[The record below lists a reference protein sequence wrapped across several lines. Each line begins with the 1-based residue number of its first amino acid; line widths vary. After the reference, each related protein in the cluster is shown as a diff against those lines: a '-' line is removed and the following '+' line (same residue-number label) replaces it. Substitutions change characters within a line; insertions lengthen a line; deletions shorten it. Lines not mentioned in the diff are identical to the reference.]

1 MKNTENLKNI
11 DSAWQGFI
19 DSCLACQECELH
31 QSRQNVVIWRGSIKA
46 PLMIVGEGPGANED
60 EQGLPFVGRSGELLD
75 TLLKSLELT
84 EDDYH
89 ICNIVKCRPPG
100 NRNPSQAEATAC
112 RRLLSAQ
119 IRLVKPKVI
128 LLMGAT
134 AYRYFTSDTEGIT
147 KVRGKWIESNDYYV
161 MPTYHP
167 AYILRDNRRKP
178 ELWQDVYAVRQKL
191 TELGLK
197 EALSQE

>member
-119 IRLVKPKVI
+119 IRLVKPKVF

-134 AYRYFTSDTEGIT
+134 AYR
-147 KVRGKWIESNDYYV
+147 
-161 MPTYHP
+161 
-167 AYILRDNRRKP
+167 
-178 ELWQDVYAVRQKL
+178 
-191 TELGLK
+191 
-197 EALSQE
+197 

>member
-1 MKNTENLKNI
+1 MKNTENFKNI

-31 QSRQNVVIWRGSIKA
+31 QSRHNVVIWRGSIKA

-119 IRLVKPKVI
+119 IRLVKPKVF

-134 AYRYFTSDTEGIT
+134 AYRYFTSGTEGIT

-178 ELWQDVYAVRQKL
+178 ELWQDVYSVRQKL

-197 EALSQE
+197 EALTQD

>member
-119 IRLVKPKVI
+119 IRLVKPKVF

-134 AYRYFTSDTEGIT
+134 AYRYFTSATEGIT

-191 TELGLK
+191 IELGLK